1 MQIIV
6 PLRALSCYMY
16 SQLNPYFVPGKL
28 RQACPL
34 PRSQID
40 GENWL
45 REYFQDTCRH
55 LKEGKKKQTLL
66 SISERRELSSKGNE
80 YLCSRPDYP
89 QNAQMPFYQFFCLKF
104 DNSYSSSH
112 YHVRPKAPNL
122 LKLSVL
128 DKKRRFFWPYTFQEQ
143 TSYENYCNL
152 SKKDVGGGGNREAPT
167 QGPQLV
173 LDEPKLLQL
182 RVSQLFQFEPPPPVL
197 TLPKG
202 QGKYCIR

>member
-1 MQIIV
+1 MSIF
-6 PLRALSCYMY
+6 LR
-16 SQLNPYFVPGKL
+16 N

-34 PRSQID
+34 PRSEID

-45 REYFQDTCRH
+45 QEYFQNACND
-55 LKEGKKKQTLL
+55 LKGKKKQRLL
-66 SISERRELSSKGNE
+66 SVSERREISSRGKE

-122 LKLSVL
+122 LKLSGL
-128 DKKRRFFWPYTFQEQ
+128 DKKRRFSWPTHFQEE
-143 TSYENYCNL
+143 TLYENSYCNL
-152 SKKDVGGGGNREAPT
+152 SKKDGGNGEAGST
-167 QGPQLV
+167 AQGPQIV

-182 RVSQLFQFEPPPPVL
+182 RVSQLFQFQPPPPVL
-197 TLPKG
+197 SSVKG
-202 QGKYCIR
+202 QGKYCIQ